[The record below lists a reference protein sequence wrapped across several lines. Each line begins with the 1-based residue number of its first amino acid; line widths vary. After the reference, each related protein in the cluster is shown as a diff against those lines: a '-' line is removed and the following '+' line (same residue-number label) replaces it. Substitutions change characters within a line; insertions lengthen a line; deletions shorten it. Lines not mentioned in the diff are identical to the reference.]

1 MNTYKQL
8 QLFFLPPFIW
18 KYSMW
23 LLFLRSATEID
34 IFFHPYLQKS
44 KITYIFFNVI

>member
-34 IFFHPYLQKS
+34 IFSPLSAEEQNNLY
-44 KITYIFFNVI
+44 FF